1 MKLETS
7 MRASELCR
15 THPLHARWLNGV
27 EADLRRACAV
37 VARAARTLPAIEIR
51 STPDERDG
59 TPSVAAWAAVRH
71 VVDALSAEYD
81 VRVTADRLPNA
92 VLFRVTP
99 LTTPTGSARRG
110 NGAWWRVWARQTSTG
125 CGEARGQRKR
135 GRTR

>member
-7 MRASELCR
+7 TRASELCR
-15 THPLHARWLNGV
+15 THPLHARWLNEV
-27 EADLRRACAV
+27 EADLRRACTV
-37 VARAARTLPAIEIR
+37 VARVARTVPVIEIR
-51 STPDERDG
+51 STPDARDG
-59 TPSVAAWAAVRH
+59 TPSAAAWAAVRH
-71 VVDALSAEYD
+71 VADALAVEYG
-81 VRVTADRLPNA
+81 VRVTADRLPDV

-99 LTTPTGSARRG
+99 LTMPTGSARRG